1 MDIFIK
7 EFPDCLKQVF
17 VRISPEVVNSEFDK
31 ALTQLQKNFS
41 FPGYRKG
48 KVPID
53 IIEKNQPPELISLVS
68 RSLVN
73 KPFYELRER
82 KIEIFSEPNITPL
95 SPAPVRG
102 KEFAFYMVI
111 ETPPKVIENIDPEKI
126 NAIYEEVAIND
137 KMVMH
142 FAKNKIGSLE
152 EVSSKIEDN
161 DIVTVNILNDG
172 YSDEKEV
179 IFETESIP
187 DLKGRKKGDRISL
200 GFSQLGNY
208 VPRFLGKIKEPIEF
222 EITKVERIGSGKLD
236 DEAIKQSTPYKTA
249 DELKDAVKMEL
260 QATAASVNQN
270 RMRKAVMQYI
280 GKNAKVEFPKSIYI
294 QNAAHH
300 AEHFIKERFEVTE
313 PSLYDIMSNEATTK
327 DFVEFPVSIYE
338 EIISVI
344 AIDDIAHKN
353 SITPDDGQ
361 VNYLASSR
369 AKELGLSLDEYKT
382 KSTREEWDSL
392 MQKAR
397 REATIGFLMEKAKF
411 SVKGSVPL
419 IDLDKK

>member
-1 MDIFIK
+1 
-7 EFPDCLKQVF
+7 
-17 VRISPEVVNSEFDK
+17 
-31 ALTQLQKNFS
+31 
-41 FPGYRKG
+41 
-48 KVPID
+48 
-53 IIEKNQPPELISLVS
+53 
-68 RSLVN
+68 
-73 KPFYELRER
+73 
-82 KIEIFSEPNITPL
+82 
-95 SPAPVRG
+95 
-102 KEFAFYMVI
+102 
-111 ETPPKVIENIDPEKI
+111 
-126 NAIYEEVAIND
+126 
-137 KMVMH
+137 
-142 FAKNKIGSLE
+142 
-152 EVSSKIEDN
+152 
-161 DIVTVNILNDG
+161 
-172 YSDEKEV
+172 
-179 IFETESIP
+179 
-187 DLKGRKKGDRISL
+187 
-200 GFSQLGNY
+200 
-208 VPRFLGKIKEPIEF
+208 
-222 EITKVERIGSGKLD
+222 
-236 DEAIKQSTPYKTA
+236 
-249 DELKDAVKMEL
+249 MEL